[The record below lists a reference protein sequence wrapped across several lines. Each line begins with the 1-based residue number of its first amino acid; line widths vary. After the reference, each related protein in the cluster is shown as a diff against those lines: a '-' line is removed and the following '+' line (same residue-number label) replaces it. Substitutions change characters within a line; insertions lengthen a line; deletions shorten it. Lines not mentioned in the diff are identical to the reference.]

1 MSTHRIITVVGDEDF
16 ERLYENSGYW
26 RDARDVG
33 GRFEGERK
41 HPGRPWKKIY
51 WLGGNYASVILAR
64 SFLAAEGSGWEVL
77 YDAAEY
83 PSGESLGWVILT
95 DYERAR

>member
-26 RDARDVG
+26 RDARDAG
-33 GRFEGERK
+33 ERFEGERK

-51 WLGGNYASVILAR
+51 WMGGNYANVVLAR
-64 SFLAAEGSGWEVL
+64 SFLAAEGSDWEVL
-77 YDAAEY
+77 YDEAEY
-83 PSGESLGWVILT
+83 PSGENLGWVILT
-95 DYERAR
+95 DYERTR